1 MQSIS
6 PQRKVMEES
15 VRRYIKLDTYPIEPS
30 LEENPVPLNRFLPV
44 AAVSL
49 ILLAIGCGQ
58 TQQTG
63 PSFTLY
69 AVQNSGVAGSS
80 VIELPLFNGQNGQSL
95 VSPANTIAVP
105 MQTSFQALAV
115 DTAGN
120 LYVSAS
126 VVTAPPML
134 YEIQVYAPT
143 ATGSATPA
151 RTITSPSLTAP
162 LTSIAVDAEGDVY
175 ALTGNSICVFA
186 ANATGN
192 STPVR
197 LISGSLTLLN
207 SPSSIAVDAAQNI
220 YVANQIYTATTD
232 GGNILVFSS
241 TATGNAAP
249 SSTLGG
255 NNTSIG
261 IPLGVAVDSVGNL
274 YVSSFN
280 EPSASSLVLEFAP
293 GASGNAAPTRVLT
306 SVATYTLSGLAVDA
320 LDNLYVFTQAPT
332 TNLLAIDVFT
342 PDESGSTAPI
352 DTITATSWTASN
364 YGQLAVR

>member
-1 MQSIS
+1 M
-6 PQRKVMEES
+6 
-15 VRRYIKLDTYPIEPS
+15 
-30 LEENPVPLNRFLPV
+30 PLNRFLPV

-49 ILLAIGCGQ
+49 LLLAIGCGQ
-58 TQQTG
+58 TRQTG

-134 YEIQVYAPT
+134 YEIQVYVPT
-143 ATGSATPA
+143 ATGAATPA
-151 RTITSPSLTAP
+151 RTITSASLTAP
-162 LTSIAVDAEGDVY
+162 LTSIAVDATGEVY

-186 ANATGN
+186 ASATGT

-197 LISGSLTLLN
+197 LITGSLTQLN
-207 SPSSIAVDAAQNI
+207 SASSIAVDAAQNI
-220 YVANQIYTATTD
+220 YVANTN
-232 GGNILVFSS
+232 GNNVLVFSS

-249 SSTLGG
+249 AGTLSGAA
-255 NNTSIG
+255 TG
-261 IPLGVAVDSVGNL
+261 IATPLGVALDSAGDI
-274 YVSSFN
+274 YVASFTQ
-280 EPSASSLVLEFAP
+280 PSNSSLVLEFAP
-293 GASGNAAPTRVLT
+293 AATGNAAPTRALT
-306 SVATYTLSGLAVDA
+306 SVASYTLSGLAVDA

-342 PDESGSTAPI
+342 PDESGSTAPVE
-352 DTITATSWTASN
+352 TITASSWTASN